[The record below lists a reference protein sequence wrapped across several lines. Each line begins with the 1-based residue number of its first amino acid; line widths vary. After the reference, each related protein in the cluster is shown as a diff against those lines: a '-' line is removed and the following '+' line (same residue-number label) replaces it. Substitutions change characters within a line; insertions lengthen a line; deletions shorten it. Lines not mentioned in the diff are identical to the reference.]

1 VNSWAEC
8 HAATILTRLAVFSL
22 AVFSLALVTGGCDSF
37 TSARAPEATAQFGV
51 FFGGQLQRREELPFV
66 LDASKQRQGFRVE
79 MNEPLRAPTA
89 LEWELSRP
97 ARRAGNQAFAEP
109 VGRVTEL
116 GKAELQSGQRRFE
129 HDVVFKPGDPLG
141 LWNIRVVLQGR
152 VLLDRPFTVYDS
164 QQRQAARRRTALPDA
179 GL

>member
-79 MNEPLRAPTA
+79 MNEPLRAPTLHSFWLDQIYRSNPDAVKTAFSKFA
-89 LEWELSRP
+89 LDR
-97 ARRAGNQAFAEP
+97 
-109 VGRVTEL
+109 
-116 GKAELQSGQRRFE
+116 KAEFTRLVSG
-129 HDVVFKPGDPLG
+129 PLNT
-141 LWNIRVVLQGR
+141 LSARQHKIIESYL
-152 VLLDRPFTVYDS
+152 TS
-164 QQRQAARRRTALPDA
+164 QERKLMQTHKELIVDILANPAL
-179 GL
+179 